1 MTEANRREEKKLQ
14 TMHGIV
20 AAAASHFADRGFDK
34 TKIEDI
40 ADMAEVS
47 PGTVYNYFGTKR
59 AILTAVASVGWERA
73 ISRASGS
80 LDLSAEHPADVL
92 MPVIDVYME
101 HVGGLGKDLL
111 KEVMRAGFDPAASDV
126 LSELVS
132 LDEQA
137 VAQIAISLGRM
148 QADGMIRQDIN
159 VGQASMLVYSVVGAA
174 TLWYVSVPEI
184 PIDAATDMIRSQLG
198 LVFDGI
204 AVR

>member
-20 AAAASHFADRGFDK
+20 AAAASLFADRGFDK

-40 ADMAEVS
+40 ADIAEVS

-159 VGQASMLVYSVVGAA
+159 VGQASMFVYSVVGAA

-184 PIDAATDMIRSQLG
+184 PINAATDMIRSQLG

>member
-20 AAAASHFADRGFDK
+20 AAAASLFADRGFDK

-159 VGQASMLVYSVVGAA
+159 VGQASMFVYSVVGAA

-184 PIDAATDMIRSQLG
+184 PINAATDMIRSQLG